1 LDVIGIGALNF
12 DRLYRIPRAAKP
24 GEELRVL
31 SCFTGG
37 GGSAANTIVG
47 LARLG
52 VKTGFIGVVGED
64 SEGELLLK
72 ELRREGVDTEGI
84 TRRKGRT
91 GEIIGLVDNK
101 GERIL
106 YAYPGVNDSLE
117 IDASKLEYAKKA
129 RFLHLSS
136 FVGEPSYRAQKNILK
151 LKNKI
156 SFSPGM
162 LYAKKGIAEL
172 RAVVERSEV
181 VFMNREELRL
191 LTGEEPVQGAERLLE
206 AGAKVVVVTL
216 GGKGCYIASDELKEE
231 VPGYPSDAVDTTG
244 AGDAFAAGFLFGML
258 EGFELTRCGKL
269 GNKLASLCIAAMGAR
284 TGLPRR
290 EEIEDFISALR

>member
-1 LDVIGIGALNF
+1 MEVIGIGALNF
-12 DRLYRIPRAAKP
+12 DRLYRVPRAAGP

-31 SCFTGG
+31 ERFTGG

-64 SEGELLLK
+64 REGELLLE
-72 ELRREGVDTEGI
+72 ELRRERVDTEGV
-84 TRRKGRT
+84 TRIKGRT
-91 GEIIGLVDNK
+91 GEIIGVVDNR

-117 IDASKLEYAKKA
+117 IDASKLEYAGKA

-136 FVGEPSYRAQKNILK
+136 FVGEPSYHAQKNLLK
-151 LKNKI
+151 LRNKI
-156 SFSPGM
+156 SFSPGT
-162 LYAKKGIAEL
+162 LYARKGIAEL
-172 RAVVERSEV
+172 KAVIKRSEV
-181 VFMNREELRL
+181 VFLNREELRL
-191 LTGEEPVQGAERLLE
+191 LTGEELKPGVKKLLE
-206 AGAKVVVVTL
+206 AGAKAVAVTL
-216 GGKGCYIASDELKEE
+216 GEKGCYIASTELEE
-231 VPGYPSDAVDTTG
+231 TVPGYPVKVVDTTG
-244 AGDAFAAGFLFGML
+244 AGDAFAAGFLYGML
-258 EGFELTRCGKL
+258 QDLEPPECGKL

-290 EEIEDFISALR
+290 EEIEDFISALG